1 MLRLS
6 PTPDQDAKRW
16 KNKNY
21 IKLQRSPRVIIFNL
35 VRWLLSNAI
44 PPCNLI
50 SVKVRQHFLYQT
62 LGRRRHNSPFN
73 PRQIRRRS
81 STFFSVLTHPK
92 VPGVFFIF
100 FFYFQ
105 RVANLLHI
113 CGLVPRCSRQL
124 LLLNIAVQ
132 HSCGKHVG
140 CTGCVSALRSVFLSR
155 ANSELEKKWWCD
167 LFKNKKKGWCKN
179 ALLIFVIFI

>member
-100 FFYFQ
+100 FLFPKGGELATYLWYSAAVLKI
-105 RVANLLHI
+105 VAL
-113 CGLVPRCSRQL
+113 
-124 LLLNIAVQ
+124 AQ
-132 HSCGKHVG
+132 HS
-140 CTGCVSALRSVFLSR
+140 RSTQLWKTCWVHWMRQRITQRFSLP
-155 ANSELEKKWWCD
+155 C
-167 LFKNKKKGWCKN
+167 
-179 ALLIFVIFI
+179 